1 MDANDLLLVDMVV
14 GTCGSSL
21 HFSRNRKRG
30 SREAGEVMVGGKR
43 ELL

>member
-30 SREAGEVMVGGKR
+30 NGWRKEGIIVK
-43 ELL
+43 